1 MPSYFQAYV
10 FPPLARFWRI
20 NPHHRRYGVKD
31 FYEKGYYSALAS
43 LPGNLF
49 SFWGMDRFGRKPLM
63 FTSLLLSSVVAG
75 CMYATRSGD
84 ALVLLFCLL
93 NAVSVVA
100 WNALDCVSTEA
111 YPTSIRGFAFGL
123 LAAAG
128 RLASASGQLMH
139 IDGATGSIPLAISC
153 VVLGVGAVSSLII
166 PFTSGA
172 HLVDE

>member
-1 MPSYFQAYV
+1 MPPIFS
-10 FPPLARFWRI
+10 
-20 NPHHRRYGVKD
+20 RRLLLLCNVTPSVHSYGVKD

-43 LPGNLF
+43 LPGNVF

-63 FTSLLLSSVVAG
+63 FVSLLLSSVVAG

-123 LAAAG
+123 LAASG
-128 RLASASGQLMH
+128 RLASASGQLVH
-139 IDGATGSIPLAISC
+139 IDGATSSVPLAVSC
-153 VVLGVGAVSSLII
+153 IVLGIGAITSLKI

-172 HLVDE
+172 HLADE